1 MKHPEVLWLLIL
13 IFPLILLFQWR
24 FRTGRRDVEL
34 LGGRWRSD
42 LLKDVFVVKW
52 FFSTLGFLLFYVGV
66 VLSLAGFP
74 GETRKVPYQFSGSD
88 VIFLVDI
95 SRSMLALDEEPSRLG
110 RASGIIRGISGGLE
124 GGRFGL
130 VAFRGMGVNLF
141 PLSEDRVGLDSLVDN
156 LSPDLIT
163 SSGTDLADG
172 FAKAL
177 DALSGGSQNDEI
189 IILLSDGEGLS
200 GDVAPHLKRLREQN
214 VRLLVVGLGS
224 AEGTIIPLP
233 GGGAVMDQNGRT
245 VTTRLALREL
255 ERIVDLG
262 DGELFTVS
270 QPNLVSLLLERLEG
284 GGFSR
289 AEGYREEETERFRFF
304 LFLSLLGLVLYQG
317 VRIIKWKDTF

>member
-13 IFPLILLFQWR
+13 LFPLIFLFQWR

-52 FFSTLGFLLFYVGV
+52 FFSTLGFFLFFIGV

-74 GETRKVPYQFSGSD
+74 GETRKVPYQFTGSD

-95 SRSMLALDEEPSRLG
+95 SRSMLAEDEDPSRLG

-130 VAFRGMGVNLF
+130 VGFRGMGVNLF
-141 PLSEDRVGLDSLVDN
+141 PLSEDRVGLSSLVDN

-163 SSGTDLADG
+163 SAGTDLADG
-172 FAKAL
+172 FSTAL
-177 DALSGGSQNDEI
+177 EALSGGSQNDEI

-224 AEGTIIPLP
+224 AEGSTIPLP
-233 GGGAVMDQNGRT
+233 GGGTVIDQNGRP
-245 VTTRLALREL
+245 VVTRLALREL
-255 ERIVDLG
+255 ERIADLG
-262 DGELFTVS
+262 GGELFTLS
-270 QPNLVSLLLERLEG
+270 QPNLVSLLLERLG
-284 GGFSR
+284 GGGLSR
-289 AEGYREEETERFRFF
+289 SEGYREEETESFRFF
-304 LFLSLLGLVLYQG
+304 LFLALLGLVLYQG
-317 VRIIKWKDTF
+317 VRIIRWKDTF